1 LRYTLLSR
9 IDRSRSAK
17 SLLRSV
23 KREEWHGRLAGEI
36 TRRMRVP
43 PLDSS

>member
-1 LRYTLLSR
+1 VRYTLLSR

-23 KREEWHGRLAGEI
+23 KVEEWHGRLARVI
-36 TRRMRVP
+36 TRKMRVP